1 MSQGW
6 PDEIDNYNVD
16 SDIDTED
23 DIKIHNERCRT
34 DPEYKKL
41 FVEPVVKRPRGRP
54 PKPKEPKPPKE
65 PKVLK
70 TANRQEYNKEYNKK
84 YYKEKRNDI
93 HQCEVCGGKYEH
105 YNKKQHELTDK
116 HIWMIEYTKK
126 YKINL
131 NII

>member
-1 MSQGW
+1 MS
-6 PDEIDNYNVD
+6 
-16 SDIDTED
+16 DTESINTED
-23 DIKIHNERCRT
+23 TIK
-34 DPEYKKL
+34 L
-41 FVEPVVKRPRGRP
+41 VVKRPRGRP

-105 YNKKQHELTDK
+105 YNKKHHELTDK

>member
-1 MSQGW
+1 M
-6 PDEIDNYNVD
+6 ENM
-16 SDIDTED
+16 ED
-23 DIKIHNERCRT
+23 
-34 DPEYKKL
+34 YS
-41 FVEPVVKRPRGRP
+41 FVEQLEVYKNEPNYDVKVSQVEQPTKKSRGRP
-54 PKPKEPKPPKE
+54 PKPKVPKPPKE

-93 HQCEVCGGKYEH
+93 HQCEICGGKYEH